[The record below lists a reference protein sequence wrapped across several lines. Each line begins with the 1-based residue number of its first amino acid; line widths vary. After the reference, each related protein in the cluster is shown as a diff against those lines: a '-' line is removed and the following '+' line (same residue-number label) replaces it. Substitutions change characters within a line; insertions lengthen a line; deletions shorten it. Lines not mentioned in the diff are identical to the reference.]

1 MKKEIFEGQEGPHR
15 GHAAGDTDIEKQA
28 SQLASYVKYKVKK
41 TMSGVT
47 RMSPAQV
54 TQAYLQQLAKSP
66 APAIV
71 KALAKKKLMG
81 KINEEFTVDDIVEK
95 SLVSAFEK
103 VFVHGINTV
112 ESVET
117 DEYLMQLEETGE
129 RKYKVRVT
137 DKKTGNSYIRYATR
151 SKISELRANP
161 NISSVEMT
169 EYGSP
174 YDSEARGGK
183 QTAAAKAGKDYDR
196 DGKVESGAKEY
207 RGAVHNAIQRRKGG
221 TPDGRDTS
229 SVKEEFISEVEKK
242 EKKNNKID
250 VMRGKNTCVKVFP
263 DSQVR
268 ENTQLVEKSVSVNQQ
283 QAAGAALSAKRGEID
298 PSELKGASLEMYKT
312 MTEKQLR
319 DFAKT
324 KHEGLPEKVEEEN
337 CSPKDNE
344 DNRGNYAKVNV
355 IKNKLRAMGAKNPI
369 VMVASEETV
378 EEGMGLSIG
387 ASKVLG
393 KVFSN
398 KRTSEAEATK
408 ASQKNITDPIGFAI
422 KGAIGKSSGT
432 SSDQMV
438 NRRRPQTN
446 QEKTVASKTQQVVNQ
461 SYELDGNVISER
473 EFDETGEEDWR
484 PDVRAHNRAVK
495 SYKPYKKPSGPKP
508 ENPGPGSQAKPAN

>member
-28 SQLASYVKYKVKK
+28 SQLASDVKYKVKK

-81 KINEEFTVDDIVEK
+81 KLNEEFTVDDIVEQ

-103 VFVHGINTV
+103 VFVHGINTT

-169 EYGSP
+169 EYGTP

-183 QTAAAKAGKDYDR
+183 QTAATKAGKDYDG

-221 TPDGRDTS
+221 TPDGKDTS

-242 EKKNNKID
+242 EKKNKID

-268 ENTQLVEKSVSVNQQ
+268 ENTQLIEKSVSVSQQ

-324 KHEGLPEKVEEEN
+324 KHKGLPEKVEEEN
-337 CSPKDNE
+337 CSTKDSE
-344 DNRGNYAKVNV
+344 DTRGNYAKVN
-355 IKNKLRAMGAKNPI
+355 ILKNKIRAMGAKNPI
-369 VMVASEETV
+369 VMVSSENN
-378 EEGMGLSIG
+378 
-387 ASKVLG
+387 A
-393 KVFSN
+393 N
-398 KRTSEAEATK
+398 
-408 ASQKNITDPIGFAI
+408 
-422 KGAIGKSSGT
+422 
-432 SSDQMV
+432 
-438 NRRRPQTN
+438 
-446 QEKTVASKTQQVVNQ
+446 
-461 SYELDGNVISER
+461 YELEGELIAER
-473 EFDETGEEDWR
+473 EFDEPGEPKGTQRQKVDPEAWEKSR
-484 PDVRAHNRAVK
+484 KQWEKMYPDI
-495 SYKPYKKPSGPKP
+495 YKPKTP
-508 ENPGPGSQAKPAN
+508 QAKVKKTSQTKTV

>member
-1 MKKEIFEGQEGPHR
+1 MSKKIFEDQGGPHL

-28 SQLASYVKYKVKK
+28 SQLASDVKYKVKK

-47 RMSPAQV
+47 RMTPAQV
-54 TQAYLQQLAKSP
+54 SQAYLQQLSKSP

-81 KINEEFTVDDIVEK
+81 KLNEQFTADDIIEN

-103 VFVHGINTV
+103 VFMHKVDDSELVQN
-112 ESVET
+112 

-151 SKISELRANP
+151 PKISELRANP

-169 EYGSP
+169 EYGQP
-174 YDSEARGGK
+174 YETERTKGAR
-183 QTAAAKAGKDYDR
+183 TAAVKSGKDYDE

-207 RGAVHNAIQRRKGG
+207 RGVVHNAIQRKKGG
-221 TPDGRDTS
+221 VADGKDTS
-229 SVKEEFISEVEKK
+229 GVREEFISEIDKK
-242 EKKNNKID
+242 EKKNEID
-250 VMRGKNTCVKVFP
+250 VMSGKNTCVKLFP
-263 DSQVR
+263 ESEVR
-268 ENTQLVEKSVSVNQQ
+268 EHTQLVEKSSSVNQQ
-283 QAAGAALSAKRGEID
+283 QAAGAALSAKRGKID

-324 KHEGLPEKVEEEN
+324 KHKGLPEKVEEET
-337 CSPKDNE
+337 CSTKGGE
-344 DNRGNYAKVNV
+344 DTRGDYAKVNL

-378 EEGMGLSIG
+378 DEGMGLSIG

-408 ASQKNITDPIGFAI
+408 SAQKNITDPVGFAI
-422 KGAIGKSSGT
+422 KGKSSGT

-438 NRRRPQTN
+438 NKRRPQTDL
-446 QEKTVASKTQQVVNQ
+446 QKRVAAKTQQVVNQ

-473 EFDETGEEDWR
+473 EFDEPGEEDWR
-484 PDVRAHNRAVK
+484 PDVRAHNKAVGYRGG
-495 SYKPYKKPSGPKP
+495 YKPYGKRPKP
-508 ENPGPGSQAKPAN
+508 GNSGPGSQAKPAN